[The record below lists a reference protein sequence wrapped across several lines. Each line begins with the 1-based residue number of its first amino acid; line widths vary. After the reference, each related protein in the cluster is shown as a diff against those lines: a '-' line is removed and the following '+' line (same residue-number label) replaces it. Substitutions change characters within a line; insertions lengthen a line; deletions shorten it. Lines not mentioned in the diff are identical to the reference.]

1 MRQLQDLQHQLHL
14 QRDKDFWDIQT
25 LFLRNPYT
33 KRSRVSIQSTI
44 SVKKKNWMTMI
55 MTTPLVC
62 FTLSFSWAW
71 YRNSSSTKSS
81 SLKTRTVLW
90 ISLTNFKDVQWVELS
105 FFPLCG
111 KAMSPDGSCDG
122 SCPIMCILRQAPT
135 CLTWAS
141 LLAALQYLVGP
152 PSLWWCPFYLL
163 VFWLRSPQKRV
174 SRLRAN
180 CELNFVTPWYWRDG
194 RVACKIF
201 LQSSDLSN
209 LSMRT
214 LHIGWFEEL
223 EHH

>member
-1 MRQLQDLQHQLHL
+1 MHGWAFSVRISKIGSIFPLSRTKLRHYFSLDMWFEYWESTTMRQLQDLQHQLHL

-25 LFLRNPYT
+25 LFLRNPST
-33 KRSRVSIQSTI
+33 KLWRVSIQSTI

-90 ISLTNFKDVQWVELS
+90 SSLTNFKDVQWVELS

-135 CLTWAS
+135 CLTWVS
-141 LLAALQYLVGP
+141 L
-152 PSLWWCPFYLL
+152 
-163 VFWLRSPQKRV
+163 
-174 SRLRAN
+174 
-180 CELNFVTPWYWRDG
+180 
-194 RVACKIF
+194 
-201 LQSSDLSN
+201 
-209 LSMRT
+209 
-214 LHIGWFEEL
+214 
-223 EHH
+223 